1 MMDVMNGMGVRDAQR
16 TVVIAGG
23 RVVDPASGL
32 DEPADVLVRGGS
44 IAAIGRG
51 LVRPDDAMIVD
62 AAGLVVAPGFVD
74 LHCHLRDPGQE
85 RKETLASGLAA
96 ATAGGFTT
104 VCCMPNTV
112 PPLDSPALV
121 RSVRERAAAV
131 SPVHLRVIAAVS
143 LGQSGERLAP
153 LADLAAAGAVAFSD
167 DGRPVWDDALMRE
180 ALRGAATLDLPLSL
194 HEEDP
199 TLAAGGVMNAG
210 AVAARLGLPGLPA
223 AAEERMIAR
232 DIALLAAS
240 LDGRGAGRATGQDGR
255 TLMHIAHVS
264 TVGAVELVRAAR
276 RRGLPISAEATPHH
290 LTLSEDLV
298 ARPWDGRPYDTR
310 GKVNPPLRTRED
322 VAAVVAG
329 LADGTI
335 ACIATDHAPHAE
347 ADKRRGYEDAAFG
360 ISLFETALGSVLQLV
375 HDGRMTLPTLLER
388 LTVGPARLFGLDAG
402 TLTVGHPADIV
413 VFDPDEQWTVDASRF
428 LSKGHNTPLDG
439 APLRGRVRLTLAGG
453 YEAYG
458 VTSG

>member
-1 MMDVMNGMGVRDAQR
+1 MDSRDAPR

-32 DEPADVLVRGGS
+32 DEPADVLVQAGR
-44 IAAIGRG
+44 IAAIGRRLG
-51 LVRPDDAMIVD
+51 RPDDASIVD

-85 RKETLASGLAA
+85 HKETLASGLAA
-96 ATAGGFTT
+96 AAAGGFTT

-121 RSVRERAAAV
+121 RLVRERAAAL
-131 SPVHLRVIAAVS
+131 SPIHLQVIAAVS
-143 LGQSGERLAP
+143 MGQRGERLAP
-153 LADLAAAGAVAFSD
+153 LADLAAAGAMAFSD

-180 ALRGAATLDLPLSL
+180 ALRAAATLGLPLSL

-199 TLAAGGVMNAG
+199 ALAAGGVMNAG
-210 AVAARLGLPGLPA
+210 AVATRLGLPGLPS

-240 LDGRGAGRATGQDGR
+240 LDRSPDRRGEGPATAHHGR
-255 TLMHIAHVS
+255 TRLHIAHVS
-264 TVGAVELVRAAR
+264 TADAVELVRAAR
-276 RRGLPISAEATPHH
+276 RRGLPVSAEATPHH
-290 LTLSEDLV
+290 LTLTEDLV
-298 ARPWDGRPYDTR
+298 ARPWDDRPYDTR
-310 GKVNPPLRTRED
+310 GKVNPPLRTPED

-375 HDGRMTLPTLLER
+375 HDGRMTLPMLVER

-402 TLTVGHPADIV
+402 TLTVGRPADIV
-413 VFDPDEQWTVDASRF
+413 IFDPDEWWTVDASRF
-428 LSKGHNTPLDG
+428 LSRGHNTPLDG
-439 APLRGRVRLTLAGG
+439 ARLRGRVRLTMAAGRA
-453 YEAYG
+453 AYRR
-458 VTSG
+458 SDE

>member
-1 MMDVMNGMGVRDAQR
+1 MTSINVRDAQR
-16 TVVIAGG
+16 TVVIVGG

-32 DEPADVLVRGGS
+32 DEPADVLVQEGR

-51 LVRPDDAMIVD
+51 LGRPDGAMIVD

-74 LHCHLRDPGQE
+74 LHCHLRDPGQTH
-85 RKETLASGLAA
+85 KETLASGLAA
-96 ATAGGFTT
+96 AAAGGFTT

-112 PPLDSPALV
+112 PPLDSPALA

-131 SPVHLRVIAAVS
+131 SPVHLHVIAAVS
-143 LGQSGERLAP
+143 LGQRGERLAP

-180 ALRGAATLDLPLSL
+180 ALRAAATLDLPLSL

-199 TLAAGGVMNAG
+199 ALAAGGVMNAG

-232 DIALLAAS
+232 DIDLLAAAMN
-240 LDGRGAGRATGQDGR
+240 GERAGRATVQNGR
-255 TLMHIAHVS
+255 TRLHIAHVS
-264 TVGAVELVRAAR
+264 TAGAVELVRAAR
-276 RRGLPISAEATPHH
+276 GRGLPISAEATPHH
-290 LTLSEDLV
+290 LTLTEDLV
-298 ARPWDGRPYDTR
+298 AHPWDGRPYDTR
-310 GKVNPPLRTRED
+310 GKVNPPLRARED

-375 HDGRMTLPTLLER
+375 HDGRITLPTLVER
-388 LTVGPARLFGLDAG
+388 LTLGPARLFGLDAG
-402 TLTVGHPADIV
+402 TLTVGRPADIV
-413 VFDPDEQWTVDASRF
+413 VFDPDERWTVDASRF

-439 APLRGRVRLTLAGG
+439 AQLRGRARLTLAGG

-458 VTSG
+458 VASG

>member
-1 MMDVMNGMGVRDAQR
+1 MMDFMNGIDVRDAHR

-32 DEPADVLVRGGS
+32 DEPADVLVREGS

-51 LVRPDDAMIVD
+51 LGRPDGATIAA

-85 RKETLASGLAA
+85 HKETLASGLAA
-96 ATAGGFTT
+96 AAAGGFTT

-121 RSVRERAAAV
+121 RSVRQRAAAV
-131 SPVHLRVIAAVS
+131 SPVHLRVIAAIS
-143 LGQSGERLAP
+143 MGQSGERLAP

-167 DGRPVWDDALMRE
+167 DGRPVWNDALMRK
-180 ALRGAATLDLPLSL
+180 ALRAAATLDLPLSL

-199 TLAAGGVMNAG
+199 ALAAGGVMNAG
-210 AVAARLGLPGLPA
+210 PVAARLGLPGLPA

-232 DIALLAAS
+232 DIDLLAAS
-240 LDGRGAGRATGQDGR
+240 LDGRGARRLTGQDGR
-255 TLMHIAHVS
+255 TRMHIAHVS
-264 TVGAVELVRAAR
+264 TMGAVELVREAR

-290 LTLSEDLV
+290 LTLTEKIT

-375 HDGRMTLPTLLER
+375 HDGRMTLSTLVER

-402 TLTVGHPADIV
+402 TLTVGRPADIV
-413 VFDPDEQWTVDASRF
+413 VFDPDERWTVDASRF
-428 LSKGHNTPLDG
+428 LSRGHNTPLDG
-439 APLRGRVRLTLAGG
+439 AQLRGRVRLTLAAG